1 MQEEKIRRIGIEP
14 LHDAWP
20 LFGRAAMDV
29 TLFAQVDA
37 ACRAGVFAAT
47 QGVRPG
53 RGIGDV
59 KDHRLVGLHTVQIDV
74 FTIFPGLVDTFCT
87 EGLLGRARA
96 NELLDLRT
104 HDLRDHTTDV
114 HRTVDDAPFG
124 GGAGMVMKAEPIFA
138 SVEAVDP
145 PRPLFL
151 LGPAGRLFDQQMA
164 EELAALEGFSL
175 LCGRYEGVDHR
186 VREHLVDGELS
197 IGDVVLGGGE
207 VAACLVIEAVAR
219 LLPGAM
225 GNDVSPITESF
236 GASGLLE
243 EPHYTR
249 PAEFRG
255 WAVPETLRGG
265 DHARIERWRRAQA
278 LHRTLRYRPDLVE
291 AAGGLR
297 EVDRRLLEEFPP
309 VTYP

>member
-1 MQEEKIRRIGIEP
+1 M
-14 LHDAWP
+14 
-20 LFGRAAMDV
+20 
-29 TLFAQVDA
+29 
-37 ACRAGVFAAT
+37 
-47 QGVRPG
+47 
-53 RGIGDV
+53 
-59 KDHRLVGLHTVQIDV
+59 QIDV
-74 FTIFPGLVDTFCT
+74 FTIFPGLVDAFCG

-96 NELLDLRT
+96 KDLLDLRM
-104 HDLRDHTTDV
+104 HDLREHTTDV

-138 SVEAVDP
+138 SVEAANP

-151 LGPAGRLFDQQMA
+151 LGPGGRRFDQAMA
-164 EELAALEGFSL
+164 HELAAAGGFSL

-186 VREHLVDGELS
+186 VREHLVDDELS

-207 VAACLVIEAVAR
+207 VAACLVIEAVVR
-219 LLPGAM
+219 LAPGAM
-225 GNDVSPITESF
+225 GNDTSPLTESF

-243 EPHYTR
+243 EPQYTR

-255 WAVPETLRGG
+255 WSVPDTLRSG

-291 AAGGLR
+291 AVGGLS
-297 EVDRRLLEEFPP
+297 ELDHGLLEEFPP